1 MPTSRIALITGVLSL
16 LLTSTARGAVDPPL
30 MAGIGD
36 LPLERGGVITNCQLE
51 YRTLGTLNAE
61 RTNAVLFPTWFSGR
75 TEQLLENAGAGK
87 PLDPSRYF
95 IIFAGAIGNGR
106 SSSPSNSP
114 SQPAA
119 AFPSY
124 TIADMVN
131 AEHRLVT
138 DVLHVNG
145 LHAVIGISM
154 GGMQVF
160 EWSVRYPDFARRF
173 VAIVGTPKLS
183 PYDELL
189 WRTELGILDRALAV
203 HCDEGTKR
211 QVMASV
217 GAVHE
222 LALSTPAHVN
232 ATVAPASFDAWLA
245 EREAFYVSG
254 WDPFDW
260 ASQLQAMLHHDVS
273 ARDGGDL
280 SAAARRVKGRMLAVL
295 AVQDH
300 MVNPSSAREFVRRAG
315 GRIVDLPG
323 DCGHLANGC
332 EASTVASAVSQ
343 FLSEQ

>member
-1 MPTSRIALITGVLSL
+1 M
-16 LLTSTARGAVDPPL
+16 AR
-30 MAGIGD
+30 IGD
-36 LPLERGGVITNCQLE
+36 LPLERGGVITNCRLE
-51 YRTLGTLNAE
+51 DRTLGTLNAE

-75 TEQLLENAGAGK
+75 TEQLLDNAGPGK

-95 IIFAGAIGNGR
+95 IVFVGCDRERPIQLSIELSGPA
-106 SSSPSNSP
+106 
-114 SQPAA
+114 AA

-131 AEHRLVT
+131 AEHRLAHRRAAPLRT
-138 DVLHVNG
+138 ARRDRDFDGRHAG
-145 LHAVIGISM
+145 LRMERPIS
-154 GGMQVF
+154 GLC
-160 EWSVRYPDFARRF
+160 ERF

-189 WRTELGILDRALAV
+189 WRTELRILDRSLAV
-203 HCDEGTKR
+203 QLRRGD
-211 QVMASV
+211 QAPVMASV

-300 MVNPSSAREFVRRAG
+300 MVNPSSARELVGLAG
-315 GRIVDLPG
+315 GRLWTCRAIAVTLRTAARP
-323 DCGHLANGC
+323 A
-332 EASTVASAVSQ
+332 TVATAVSR
-343 FLSEQ
+343 FLAQP

>member
-1 MPTSRIALITGVLSL
+1 MPISRAV
-16 LLTSTARGAVDPPL
+16 LLTLFLSVVLVSAAHAAVDPPL
-30 MAGIGD
+30 MARIGD
-36 LPLERGGVITNCQLE
+36 LPLERGGVITDCRLE
-51 YRTLGTLNAE
+51 YRTLGTLNPE

-75 TEQLLENAGAGK
+75 TEQLLDNAGPGE
-87 PLDPSRYF
+87 PLDPTRYF
-95 IIFAGAIGNGR
+95 IVFVGALGNGR
-106 SSSPSNSP
+106 SSSPSTAP
-114 SQPAA
+114 GQPAA

-131 AEHRLVT
+131 AEHRLLT
-138 DVLHVNG
+138 DVLHLDG

-173 VAIVGTPKLS
+173 VAIVGTPQLS

-203 HCDEGTKR
+203 SCDEATKR
-211 QVMASV
+211 RVMASV
-217 GAVHE
+217 GEVHE

-232 ATVAPASFDAWLA
+232 ATVARGSFDAWLA
-245 EREAFYVSG
+245 EREAFYVSS
-254 WDPFDW
+254 WDPLDW

-280 SAAARRVKGRMLAVL
+280 KAAARRVRGRMLAVL

-300 MVNPSSAREFVRRAG
+300 MVNPSSAREFVGLAG
-315 GRIVDLPG
+315 GQIVDLPG

-332 EASTVASAVSQ
+332 ESGTVASAVSR
-343 FLSEQ
+343 FLAQP

>member
-1 MPTSRIALITGVLSL
+1 MPTRTVLVTVCLSV
-16 LLTSTARGAVDPPL
+16 LLTATARAADPPL
-30 MAGIGD
+30 MARIGD

-51 YRTLGTLNAE
+51 YRTLGALNAE

-75 TEQLLENAGAGK
+75 TDQLLDNAGAGK

-95 IIFAGAIGNGR
+95 IVFVGAIGNGR

-114 SQPAA
+114 GQPAA

-124 TIADMVN
+124 TITDMVN
-131 AEHRLVT
+131 AEHRLLT
-138 DVLHVNG
+138 DVLHLNG

-160 EWSVRYPDFARRF
+160 EWSVRYPEFAKRF

-183 PYDELL
+183 AYDDLL

-203 HCDEGTKR
+203 NCDDKTKR

-232 ATVAPASFDAWLA
+232 ATVSPASFDAWLA

-254 WDPFDW
+254 WDPYDW

-273 ARDGGDL
+273 ARDGGNL
-280 SAAARRVKGRMLAVL
+280 AAAARRVKGRLLAVL

-300 MVNPSSAREFVRRAG
+300 MVNPSSAREFVRLAG
-315 GRIVDLPG
+315 GTIVDLSG

-332 EASTVASAVSQ
+332 EAASVAGAVSE
-343 FLSEQ
+343 FLARP

>member
-1 MPTSRIALITGVLSL
+1 M
-16 LLTSTARGAVDPPL
+16 AR
-30 MAGIGD
+30 IGD
-36 LPLERGGVITNCQLE
+36 LTLERGGVITNCQLE

-75 TEQLLENAGAGK
+75 TEQLLDNAGPGK
-87 PLDPSRYF
+87 PLDPGRYF
-95 IIFAGAIGNGR
+95 IIFVGALGNGR

-114 SQPAA
+114 GQPNA

-124 TIADMVN
+124 TITDMVN
-131 AEHRLVT
+131 AEYRLVA
-138 DVLHVNG
+138 DVLHLSG

-160 EWSVRYPDFARRF
+160 EWSVRYPEFAKRF

-203 HCDEGTKR
+203 NCDDRIKR

-217 GAVHE
+217 GDVHE

-232 ATVAPASFDAWLA
+232 ETLSGTAFDAWLA
-245 EREAFYVSG
+245 ERDAYYVSS

-273 ARDGGDL
+273 VRDGGDL
-280 SAAARRVKGRMLAVL
+280 SAASKRVKGRLLAVL

-300 MVNPSSAREFVRRAG
+300 MVNPSSAREFVRAAG
-315 GRIVDLPG
+315 GTIVDLTG

-332 EASTVASAVSQ
+332 EAATVATAVSQ
-343 FLSEQ
+343 FLAQP